1 MCNAKA
7 HLIQLLRIQL
17 RWLQTQAQIK
27 HIFGVTSPLFLQLV
41 VHGLE
46 VYLFVMH
53 QDFGIVVGV
62 VLGPFPLE

>member
-1 MCNAKA
+1 
-7 HLIQLLRIQL
+7 L
-17 RWLQTQAQIK
+17 RWLPTQAQIK